1 MPTYLANTA
10 IVDDLADLKSY
21 KDYLNCT
28 AYDPETLLVSL
39 YTPSTSTELSE
50 AQKNSLLFDY
60 TLECVVRSEK
70 YEAIPDLY
78 RLDPS

>member
-1 MPTYLANTA
+1 LPTYLANT
-10 IVDDLADLKSY
+10 IKVDLADLKSY

-28 AYDPETLLVSL
+28 AYNPETLLVSL
-39 YTPSTSTELSE
+39 YATTNTSTELSD